1 MKTISR
7 YILTLVALFAIS
19 TGAWAT
25 DDVLLVTI
33 TAADNSSFNSGSQ
46 TFDNIATVTLSGE
59 VYCFGDE
66 NGWFSTSEGTLTVT
80 AAEGYTITRV
90 KFYTK
95 SNSAFDEEAPFEAIL
110 VSGMDGITSIEVYGY
125 AGTPEPG
132 IEVTTNAA
140 EEGATFTEA
149 SFEMPTFDAT
159 ADYELVRDMSYKVA
173 FSGVPT
179 RARLAK
185 DGNGKFHFADGLTF
199 QLLDN
204 IDAANP
210 KDITSAEGI
219 TFMVGEVVPF
229 DFEGSTFYQL
239 NKETLVP
246 LADFLADAHLG
257 NYAICAVASTGEY
270 DGSFS
275 SGMITLF
282 QGYDLTLNSPQVSSV
297 AVTIGD
303 AAVTPQEGGRIP
315 GIEKDK
321 SVKLS
326 VSEGY
331 MFSDMFTGYKVSFTP
346 AGDALAWNKVGC
358 YYWGNY
364 GDNNIFNPVQW
375 PGVQM
380 TKNGTNWETIVNAN
394 GLTNIIFNDY
404 QTNNQQTSDLPFASG
419 AADDLGSYTIADAV
433 EMTYNTAMTEATF
446 SMPASDVALNFSVKR
461 NLGVKTAAE
470 MAERI
475 RINKTGDTYSPIQM
489 TDVQPTVTNNLDAQN
504 PVVLEYGKDY
514 NTTLQ
519 KKGEGQDEW
528 IDTQDYGVGTFRL
541 MVTGEGE
548 YGGTC
553 YTNEFELYAGYEVT
567 VAAGEYISYYSNEP
581 LMIEDTDAQLY
592 TVSSVTDNEAV
603 LSDAFDAAPARTPLL
618 VYNKSQETKT
628 FLLIP
633 CNEPDLLLSVA
644 PEFKG
649 TLEATTIAASS
660 ETADNYALNGY
671 AFVWVKYAI
680 EIGANKCWLQIGNQP
695 AKARAN
701 TRSIVNGG
709 NTTGIN
715 AIEDRTIDN
724 EGWYELNGRKLQ
736 AKPTKKGIYIHN
748 GKKVVVK

>member
-110 VSGMDGITSIEVYGY
+110 VSGMDGVNKIEVYGY
-125 AGTPEPG
+125 AGTPAPAEPA

-239 NKETLVP
+239 DKETLVP

-257 NYAICAVASTGEY
+257 TYAICAVASTGEY

-282 QGYDLTLNSPQVSSV
+282 QGYEVEV
-297 AVTIGD
+297 AAKEFITYYKDEPLYADTETSADAELYTI
-303 AAVTPQEGGRIP
+303 T
-315 GIEKDK
+315 
-321 SVKLS
+321 S
-326 VSEGY
+326 VSADQATL
-331 MFSDMFTGYKVSFTP
+331 S
-346 AGDALAWNKVGC
+346 AA
-358 YYWGNY
+358 
-364 GDNNIFNPVQW
+364 I
-375 PGVQM
+375 
-380 TKNGTNWETIVNAN
+380 ET
-394 GLTNIIFNDY
+394 
-404 QTNNQQTSDLPFASG
+404 
-419 AADDLGSYTIADAV
+419 
-433 EMTYNTAMTEATF
+433 
-446 SMPASDVALNFSVKR
+446 
-461 NLGVKTAAE
+461 
-470 MAERI
+470 
-475 RINKTGDTYSPIQM
+475 
-489 TDVQPTVTNNLDAQN
+489 
-504 PVVLEYGKDY
+504 
-514 NTTLQ
+514 
-519 KKGEGQDEW
+519 
-528 IDTQDYGVGTFRL
+528 
-541 MVTGEGE
+541 
-548 YGGTC
+548 
-553 YTNEFELYAGYEVT
+553 
-567 VAAGEYISYYSNEP
+567 
-581 LMIEDTDAQLY
+581 
-592 TVSSVTDNEAV
+592 
-603 LSDAFDAAPARTPLL
+603 APSLTPLL
-618 VYNKSQETKT
+618 IFNNSDEAKT

-633 CNEPDLLLSVA
+633 ANEEPNLALTVA
-644 PEFKG
+644 PEFQG
-649 TLEATTIAASS
+649 TLTARDFTADDMAAADYYTLSGGKIFVPVYEAGTIA
-660 ETADNYALNGY
+660 
-671 AFVWVKYAI
+671 
-680 EIGANKCWLQIGNQP
+680 ANKCWLQFNHQQTPG
-695 AKARAN
+695 ARTITLVFGDDA
-701 TRSIVNGG
+701 
-709 NTTGIN
+709 TGIN
-715 AIEDRTIDN
+715 SMVNGQWPMDT
-724 EGWYELNGRKLQ
+724 WYDLNGRKLD
-736 AKPTKKGIYIHN
+736 KMPTKKGIYIKN
-748 GKKVVVK
+748 GKKVVVR

>member
-1 MKTISR
+1 MNNMKHKILSLLVLLLLVAVPASAMQIFVKTLTGKTI
-7 YILTLVALFAIS
+7 TLEVEPSDDIENVKNKIEDKEGIPVAEQKLIFAGKELDDNKTLADYNIQKES
-19 TGAWAT
+19 TLHL
-25 DDVLLVTI
+25 VL
-33 TAADNSSFNSGSQ
+33 
-46 TFDNIATVTLSGE
+46 
-59 VYCFGDE
+59 
-66 NGWFSTSEGTLTVT
+66 
-80 AAEGYTITRV
+80 
-90 KFYTK
+90 K
-95 SNSAFDEEAPFEAIL
+95 SDIVLNEDK
-110 VSGMDGITSIEVYGY
+110 
-125 AGTPEPG
+125 
-132 IEVTTNAA
+132 
-140 EEGATFTEA
+140 TEA
-149 SFEMPTFDAT
+149 TMEKMPGSDMTVS
-159 ADYELVRDMSYKVA
+159 YELVRDMGYKVA

-219 TFMVGEVVPF
+219 TFMVGEMVPF
-229 DFEGSTFYQL
+229 DIEGHIYYQL
-239 NKETLVP
+239 DKETLVP

-270 DGSFS
+270 DGSFT

-380 TKNGTNWETIVNAN
+380 TKNGTNWETTVNAN

-433 EMTYNTAMTEATF
+433 EMTYNNAMTEATF

-504 PVVLEYGKDY
+504 PVVLEFGKDY
-514 NTTLQ
+514 STTLQ

-541 MVTGEGE
+541 MVTGNGE

-567 VAAGEYISYYSNEP
+567 VAAGEYATFYGKEAVVVEG
-581 LMIEDTDAQLY
+581 EDAELY
-592 TVSSVTDNEAV
+592 TISSVTDTEAV
-603 LSDAFDAAPARTPLL
+603 LSDKIETAPKETPLL
-618 VYNKSQETKT
+618 VYNKGTEAKT

-633 CNEPDLLLSVA
+633 TTTEAADVTVA
-644 PEFKG
+644 KEFCG
-649 TLEATTIAASS
+649 TAEAKEMPAST
-660 ETADNYALNGY
+660 EYVDYYVCTGK
-671 AFVWVKYAI
+671 AFIWVKDAGVI
-680 EIGANKCWLQIGNQP
+680 DANRCWLQIGEQP
-695 AKARAN
+695 AASRTR
-701 TRSIVNGG
+701 TRSITGG
-709 NTTGIN
+709 SGDATGID
-715 AIEDRTIDN
+715 AIEHRTLNIDH
-724 EGWYELNGRKLQ
+724 YYDLQGRKV
-736 AKPTKKGIYIHN
+736 AKPTRGGIYIKN
-748 GKKVVVK
+748 GQKIILR